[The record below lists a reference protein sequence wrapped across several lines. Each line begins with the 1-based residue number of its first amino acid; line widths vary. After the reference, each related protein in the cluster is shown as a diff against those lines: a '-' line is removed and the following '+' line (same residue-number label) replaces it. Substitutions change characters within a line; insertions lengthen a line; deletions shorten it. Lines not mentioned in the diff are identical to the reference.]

1 MTRLPLLPADALQN
15 MALGISASESHDLDR
30 LGLVEDHFHLA
41 LGEIGRSILSS
52 GGIIYYGGHLRPD
65 GYTSLLVEELQR
77 VGRRDSPLKIC
88 LSWSEH
94 HLISSHD
101 IFRQQDAM
109 GLHADLILLSPEGEE
124 VTVENRNDMHFDEA
138 KALSSLR
145 EYIVGKTHVRV
156 LLGGKRSGYNGVVPG
171 VMEEALI
178 SIQSGK
184 PLFLA
189 GGFGGATLDMIR
201 VLRPEIA
208 NWCPEIE
215 DEVAQN
221 RAVLQEIKA
230 TSELS
235 GWTLESNGLSAEE
248 NAQLA
253 ATYRPSEIASLI
265 GAGLARLTSP

>member
-1 MTRLPLLPADALQN
+1 
-15 MALGISASESHDLDR
+15 
-30 LGLVEDHFHLA
+30 
-41 LGEIGRSILSS
+41 
-52 GGIIYYGGHLRPD
+52 
-65 GYTSLLVEELQR
+65 
-77 VGRRDSPLKIC
+77 
-88 LSWSEH
+88 
-94 HLISSHD
+94 
-101 IFRQQDAM
+101 M